1 MTKNI
6 AEWQKIK
13 PLGFVS
19 RQNREHGRDRENQ
32 LNQKL
37 DTKEGEIWELSIKT
51 NVLMYN
57 NEWFKIQSTKR
68 GSYDPD

>member
-1 MTKNI
+1 MAKNKATWLCEQAKQRTWKRQGESI
-6 AEWQKIK
+6 KSKIRYK
-13 PLGFVS
+13 
-19 RQNREHGRDRENQ
+19 RY
-32 LNQKL
+32 K
-37 DTKEGEIWELSIKT
+37 IWELSIKT